1 MPVTYF
7 MKVIKVAFTFDEK
20 IFPDA
25 WRINSQD
32 CKISDDEK
40 RSIVFFHPDQ
50 SLELWKNHV
59 SSKSLHLMKIL
70 ADDIQVSSKLK
81 LDFSLED
88 EGRNFFLKELKRYSL
103 VVFFWGARSACLVR
117 KNILVNHWTDF
128 FYPSDESSVI
138 FIPNSGKKIFS
149 YEEVF
154 FVGRIKNV

>member
-1 MPVTYF
+1 MSLTQRTRQRIIFHTLSGKIGKVERLLEVPVTYF
-7 MKVIKVAFTFDEK
+7 MKVIKVVFTFDEK

-88 EGRNFFLKELKRYSL
+88 EGRNFFFKGIETLQSGGFLL
-103 VVFFWGARSACLVR
+103 GRS
-117 KNILVNHWTDF
+117 
-128 FYPSDESSVI
+128 
-138 FIPNSGKKIFS
+138 
-149 YEEVF
+149 
-154 FVGRIKNV
+154 